1 MSEYSKAG
9 SRELWRRTRWGLGSM
24 GRIEVIVFL
33 TGERERSFRD
43 WQYGELGQLV

>member
-33 TGERERSFRD
+33 TGEREEASETGSMGS
-43 WQYGELGQLV
+43 WGS

>member
-9 SRELWRRTRWGLGSM
+9 SRELWRGTRWGLESM

-33 TGERERSFRD
+33 TGERGASETGGMGSWD
-43 WQYGELGQLV
+43 S